1 MELVNVLRELECLDI
16 SENVNEGDPMSES
29 MSDNDSEHDD
39 AGSVDSL
46 LNFTGHD
53 NMDSESDYNSDSNKR

>member
-1 MELVNVLRELECLDI
+1 MVLVNILRELECLDI
-16 SENVNEGDPMSES
+16 SENVHEGDPMSEDK
-29 MSDNDSEHDD
+29 SDNDNDDD

-53 NMDSESDYNSDSNKR
+53 NMDSESDSDSDSNKR